1 MTPTVGTNDRP
12 TLLLLPGLLCDRASW
27 APLLPFLAPHADCI
41 VPDYSAESSLAA
53 MAERVLEAVTSG
65 GSESGDRRVAPRSPG
80 PLGERLAERASG
92 GAESGD
98 RRAAPRSPG
107 PLGGRLAERASGGA
121 TFALAGHSMGGRVA
135 LEVLRAA
142 PGRVVRL
149 ALLDTGYRSRP
160 DGTPGDDERA
170 RRYALLALARERGM
184 RAMGREWM
192 RAMVHPA
199 RLNDAALV
207 DAILDMVGRQT
218 PDRYAGQID
227 ALLARPDVTGLL
239 RSIDV
244 PTLVACGRQDAWSP
258 LEQHE
263 EIAALIPGCRLAV
276 FEDCG
281 HMAPMEQPR
290 VVAAALVDWL
300 RAPVAA
306 AKEPSC
312 AS

>member
-1 MTPTVGTNDRP
+1 
-12 TLLLLPGLLCDRASW
+12 
-27 APLLPFLAPHADCI
+27 
-41 VPDYSAESSLAA
+41 
-53 MAERVLEAVTSG
+53 MAEAPPSFAV
-65 GSESGDRRVAPRSPG
+65 
-80 PLGERLAERASG
+80 
-92 GAESGD
+92 
-98 RRAAPRSPG
+98 
-107 PLGGRLAERASGGA
+107 
-121 TFALAGHSMGGRVA
+121 AGHSMGGRVA

-142 PGRVVRL
+142 PGRVERL

-199 RLNDAALV
+199 RLADAPLV

-244 PTLVACGRQDAWSP
+244 PTLIACGRQDAWSP
-258 LEQHE
+258 LAQHE

-290 VVAAALVDWL
+290 AVAAALVDWL
-300 RAPVAA
+300 SVPVAV

>member
-1 MTPTVGTNDRP
+1 MTPTAGTNERP

-27 APLLPFLAPHADCI
+27 APVLPFLAPHADCI
-41 VPDYSAESSLAA
+41 VPDYSSESSLAA
-53 MAERVLEAVTSG
+53 MAERAMAEAPPS
-65 GSESGDRRVAPRSPG
+65 
-80 PLGERLAERASG
+80 
-92 GAESGD
+92 
-98 RRAAPRSPG
+98 
-107 PLGGRLAERASGGA
+107 
-121 TFALAGHSMGGRVA
+121 FAVAGHSMGGRVA

-142 PGRVVRL
+142 PGRVGRL

-199 RLNDAALV
+199 RLADAALV

-227 ALLARPDVTGLL
+227 ALLARPDVTALL

-244 PTLVACGRQDAWSP
+244 PTLIACGRQDAWSP
-258 LEQHE
+258 LAQHE
-263 EIAALIPGCRLAV
+263 EIAALVPRCRLAV

-290 VVAAALVDWL
+290 AVAAALVAWL
-300 RAPVAA
+300 GVPVAA

>member
-1 MTPTVGTNDRP
+1 MTARVHERP

-27 APLLPFLAPHADCI
+27 APVLPFLAPHADCI

-53 MAERVLEAVTSG
+53 MAERVLEAV
-65 GSESGDRRVAPRSPG
+65 P
-80 PLGERLAERASG
+80 SG

-121 TFALAGHSMGGRVA
+121 TFAVAGHSMGGRVA
-135 LEVLRAA
+135 LEILRRA
-142 PGRVVRL
+142 PGRVERL

-160 DGTPGDDERA
+160 DGTPGEDERA
-170 RRYALLALARERGM
+170 RRYALLALAREHGM

-192 RAMVHPA
+192 RAMVHPT
-199 RLNDAALV
+199 RLADATLV
-207 DAILDMVGRQT
+207 DAILDMIARQT

-227 ALLARPDVTGLL
+227 ALLARPDVTSLL

-258 LEQHE
+258 LAQHE
-263 EIAALIPGCRLAV
+263 EIAALIPGSRVAV

-281 HMAPMEQPR
+281 HMAPMEQPAA
-290 VVAAALVDWL
+290 VAAALAEWL
-300 RAPVAA
+300 GTPVRDAR
-306 AKEPSC
+306 ERSW

>member
-1 MTPTVGTNDRP
+1 MTPTAGTNDGP

-27 APLLPFLAPHADCI
+27 APVLPFLAPHADCI
-41 VPDYSAESSLAA
+41 VPDYSAESSLEA
-53 MAERVLEAVTSG
+53 MAERVLEAVSSG
-65 GSESGDRRVAPRSPG
+65 GS
-80 PLGERLAERASG
+80 
-92 GAESGD
+92 ESGD

-107 PLGGRLAERASGGA
+107 PLGGRLAERASGGS

-135 LEVLRAA
+135 LEVLRRA
-142 PGRVVRL
+142 PERVERL

-160 DGTPGDDERA
+160 DGGPGDDERT

-192 RAMVHPA
+192 RSMVQPA
-199 RLNDAALV
+199 RLADAALV
-207 DAILDMVGRQT
+207 DAILDMIGRQT

-239 RSIDV
+239 RSIGV

-263 EIAALIPGCRLAV
+263 EIAALVPGCRLAV

-290 VVAAALVDWL
+290 AVAAALVDWL
-300 RAPVAA
+300 SVPVAV

>member
-1 MTPTVGTNDRP
+1 MTLTSGTNDRP

-27 APLLPFLAPHADCI
+27 APVLPFLAPHADCI

-53 MAERVLEAVTSG
+53 MAERVLEAVSSA
-65 GSESGDRRVAPRSPG
+65 GS
-80 PLGERLAERASG
+80 
-92 GAESGD
+92 ESGD
-98 RRAAPRSPG
+98 RRAAPRPPG
-107 PLGGRLAERASGGA
+107 PVGGRLAERASGGA

-160 DGTPGDDERA
+160 DGTPGDDERT

-184 RAMGREWM
+184 GAMGREWM

-199 RLNDAALV
+199 RLADAALV
-207 DAILDMVGRQT
+207 DAVLDMVGRQT

-258 LEQHE
+258 LAQHE

-276 FEDCG
+276 FEECG

-290 VVAAALVDWL
+290 AVAAALVAWL
-300 RAPVAA
+300 RAPVVA